1 MAAKAKGKTKSKRE
15 SETWAKRVER
25 FHEYLRDGNRGSGW
39 YLAKQ
44 RITPSTLAKELA
56 DHLKATK
63 QQVFCHQGEVI
74 LSDPMVDWQTRG
86 RALELAI
93 KLWGMM
99 PPDRREVS
107 GPDGGPIQ
115 SDAQFTIQAG
125 PGIRA
130 VIERLESSGIAG
142 PGPEDDA

>member
-39 YLAKQ
+39 YLAKE
-44 RITPSTLAKELA
+44 RITPSTLAKDLAEL
-56 DHLKATK
+56 LK
-63 QQVFCHQGEVI
+63 
-74 LSDPMVDWQTRG
+74 DPNPSIKL

-99 PPDRREVS
+99 PAERREVS
-107 GPDGGPIQ
+107 GLDGGPIQ
-115 SDAQFTIQAG
+115 SEAQLVIQAG
-125 PGIRA
+125 PGIQA
-130 VIERLESSGIAG
+130 VVERLESSGIAG
-142 PGPEDDA
+142 PGPEDNA

>member
-1 MAAKAKGKTKSKRE
+1 MAVRAKAKRD
-15 SETWAKRVER
+15 TWAKRVER
-25 FHEYLRDGNRGSGW
+25 YHAILRDQHQGPGL
-39 YLAKQ
+39 YLEKQ
-44 RITPSTLAKELA
+44 RINPATLAEELA
-56 DHLKATK
+56 DHLRATK
-63 QQVFCHQGEVI
+63 QHVFCYKGDIV

-115 SDAQFTIQAG
+115 SEAQLAISAG
-125 PGIRA
+125 PGIRSI
-130 VIERLESSGIAG
+130 IERLESSGIAG
-142 PGPEDDA
+142 PGPEDNA

>member
-1 MAAKAKGKTKSKRE
+1 MAGMAKD
-15 SETWAKRVER
+15 TWAKRVER
-25 FHEYLRDGNRGSGW
+25 FHAILRDQHQGAGL
-39 YLAKQ
+39 YLEQ
-44 RITPSTLAKELA
+44 QGINPSTLAEELA
-56 DHLKATK
+56 DHLRATK
-63 QQVFCHQGEVI
+63 QQVFCYKGDLV

-115 SDAQFTIQAG
+115 SEAQLAISAG
-125 PGIRA
+125 PGIRSI
-130 VIERLESSGIAG
+130 IERLESSGIAG
-142 PGPEDDA
+142 PGPEDNA

>member
-1 MAAKAKGKTKSKRE
+1 MTVRAEAKSKR
-15 SETWAKRVER
+15 WAKRVER
-25 FHEYLRDGNRGSGW
+25 FHAILRDQHQGAGL
-39 YLAKQ
+39 YLEQ
-44 RITPSTLAKELA
+44 QGINPSTLAEELA

-63 QQVFCHQGEVI
+63 QQVFCYRGDLV

-115 SDAQFTIQAG
+115 SEAQLAISAG
-125 PGIRA
+125 PGIRS
-130 VIERLESSGIAG
+130 IIDRLESSGIAG
-142 PGPEDDA
+142 PGPEDNA

>member
-1 MAAKAKGKTKSKRE
+1 MAVRAKAKRD
-15 SETWAKRVER
+15 TWAKRVER
-25 FHEYLRDGNRGSGW
+25 FHEILRDQHQGAGL
-39 YLAKQ
+39 YLEKQ
-44 RITPSTLAKELA
+44 GINPSTLAEELA

-63 QQVFCHQGEVI
+63 QQVFCYRGDLV

-115 SDAQFTIQAG
+115 SEAQLAISAG
-125 PGIRA
+125 PGIRSI
-130 VIERLESSGIAG
+130 IERLESSGIAG
-142 PGPEDDA
+142 PGPEDNA

>member
-1 MAAKAKGKTKSKRE
+1 MAAKGKAKAKSKRE

-44 RITPSTLAKELA
+44 RITPSTLAKDLAEL
-56 DHLKATK
+56 LK
-63 QQVFCHQGEVI
+63 
-74 LSDPMVDWQTRG
+74 DPNSSIKFRS
-86 RALELAI
+86 LELAI

-99 PPDRREVS
+99 PAERREVS
-107 GPDGGPIQ
+107 GLDGGPIQ
-115 SDAQFTIQAG
+115 SEAQLVIQAG
-125 PGIRA
+125 PGIQA
-130 VIERLESSGIAG
+130 VVERLASSGILG

>member
-1 MAAKAKGKTKSKRE
+1 MAVRAKAKSKRQAD
-15 SETWAKRVER
+15 TWAKRVAR
-25 FHEYLRDGNRGSGW
+25 FHAILRDQNQGAGL
-39 YLAKQ
+39 YLGKQ
-44 RITPSTLAKELA
+44 RINPSTLAKELA
-56 DHLKATK
+56 DQLKATK
-63 QQVFCHQGEVI
+63 QQVFCYKGDIV

-115 SDAQFTIQAG
+115 SDAQLVVQAG
-125 PGIRA
+125 PGIRSI
-130 VIERLESSGIAG
+130 IERLESSGIAG
-142 PGPEDDA
+142 PGPEDNA

>member
-1 MAAKAKGKTKSKRE
+1 MAVMAKATSKRRAD
-15 SETWAKRVER
+15 TWAKRVER
-25 FHEYLRDGNRGSGW
+25 YHAILRDQHQGPGL
-39 YLAKQ
+39 YLEKQ
-44 RITPSTLAKELA
+44 GINPSTLAEELA
-56 DHLKATK
+56 DHLRATK
-63 QQVFCHQGEVI
+63 QHVFCYKGDVV

-115 SDAQFTIQAG
+115 SEAQLAISAG
-125 PGIRA
+125 PGIRSI
-130 VIERLESSGIAG
+130 IERLESSGIAG
-142 PGPEDDA
+142 PGPGDDS

>member
-44 RITPSTLAKELA
+44 RITPSALAQELA

-63 QQVFCHQGEVI
+63 QKVFCHQGEVI
-74 LSDPMVDWQTRG
+74 FSEPMIDWATRC

-99 PPDRREVS
+99 PAERREVS
-107 GPDGGPIQ
+107 GPDGGPIETR
-115 SDAQFTIQAG
+115 SDVLD
-125 PGIRA
+125 A
-130 VIERLESSGIAG
+130 VIREYLQE
-142 PGPEDDA
+142 

>member
-39 YLAKQ
+39 YLAKE
-44 RITPSTLAKELA
+44 RINPSTLAKELA
-56 DHLKATK
+56 ALLKCPNPSIK
-63 QQVFCHQGEVI
+63 
-74 LSDPMVDWQTRG
+74 L

-115 SDAQFTIQAG
+115 SEAQLAISAG
-125 PGIRA
+125 PGIRSI
-130 VIERLESSGIAG
+130 IERLESSGIAG
-142 PGPEDDA
+142 PGPGDDS

>member
-1 MAAKAKGKTKSKRE
+1 MAAKGKAKAKSKRE

-44 RITPSTLAKELA
+44 RITPSTLAKDLAEL
-56 DHLKATK
+56 LK
-63 QQVFCHQGEVI
+63 
-74 LSDPMVDWQTRG
+74 DPNSSIKFRS
-86 RALELAI
+86 LELAI

-99 PPDRREVS
+99 PPERREVS

-115 SDAQFTIQAG
+115 SDAQLVVQAG
-125 PGIRA
+125 PGLSGLIA
-130 VIERLESSGIAG
+130 RLESSGIAG
-142 PGPEDDA
+142 PGPEDAE